1 MLTFT
6 PDNAN
11 VEVLTF
17 KEGLL
22 SPMAHD
28 LRIAVTRFDI
38 EIDDGKVEGHFDLS
52 SLIVVSALDGGEENP
67 SALSASD
74 KAKIQKTIRNDVL
87 HTQRYPECV
96 FSADLNDLEEGLVAG
111 DLELHGEDGEVQATV
126 EENDDGVWVSVKV
139 HQPDFGIKPYTAM
152 LGSLRLRADVII
164 RVRLR
169 DVTIASLQQ
178 T

>member
-1 MLTFT
+1 MLTFS
-6 PDNAN
+6 PENAN

-28 LRIAVTRFDI
+28 LRIDVTRFDI
-38 EIDDGKVEGHFDLS
+38 EIDGGEVEGHFDLS
-52 SLIVVSALDGGEENP
+52 SLIVVSALDGGEEKP
-67 SALSASD
+67 SALSRSD
-74 KAKIQKTIRNDVL
+74 KQKIQKAINHDVL

-96 FSADLNDLEEGLVAG
+96 FSADLNDLEEGLVKG
-111 DLELHGEDGEVQATV
+111 ELELHGEEGVVEATV
-126 EENDDGVWVSVKV
+126 EETDGGVWVSVKV

-152 LGSLRLRADVII
+152 LGSLRIRPDVII

-169 DVTIASLQQ
+169 DVNIATLQQ
-178 T
+178 A